1 MINDE
6 IDTPIGR
13 QIFRENGVTLCVGIS
28 ELYSPRLV
36 PLFAQ
41 AGADYVFIDMEHSS
55 FSMREV
61 AGIIDGAHGA
71 RVPIVVRPPAVERG
85 YLGRL
90 LDLGADG
97 IFAPR
102 ISSAADAGTAVR
114 FMKYP
119 PVGERGDSGKI
130 FGTRP
135 RSAQAAKAANENTV
149 LVALVETREGAENID
164 EICETSGVDAIS
176 IGHADLSL
184 SLGVP
189 GDRESRTYQEAEERI
204 VDSCRRH
211 NMPFT
216 IGVAPTIE
224 QALQQKER
232 GCFSLFVDDEIGLI
246 TSALSS
252 YVQEFRR
259 QATEHG

>member
-1 MINDE
+1 MTNE
-6 IDTPIGR
+6 APGGPIGR
-13 QIFRENGVTLCVGIS
+13 QIFAEHRLTLCVGIS
-28 ELYSPRLV
+28 ELYSPRLI
-36 PLFAQ
+36 PLLAR

-61 AGIIDGAHGA
+61 AGLIDGAHGA

-85 YLGRL
+85 YIGRL

-102 ISSAADAGTAVR
+102 ISSAADAATAVR

-119 PVGERGDSGKI
+119 PVGERGDSGTI
-130 FGTRP
+130 FMARP
-135 RSAQAAKAANENTV
+135 GSAEAAKAANENTV
-149 LVALVETREGAENID
+149 LVALVETHEGAKNID
-164 EICETSGVDAIS
+164 EICETSGVDAVS

-189 GDRESRTYQEAEERI
+189 GDRESRRYQHAEERI
-204 VDSCRRH
+204 VESCRRH

-216 IGVAPTIE
+216 IGTAPTLEEALE
-224 QALQQKER
+224 QKDR

-246 TSALSS
+246 TSSLSS
-252 YVQEFRR
+252 YVEQFR
-259 QATEHG
+259 QATADG